1 MEGPLSERPSK
12 LHQTSICGHNI
23 ETVRAWITR
32 ASTDFYLRP
41 RYFWERV
48 RDLRSLQDARN
59 LGSGGFAFANDVL
72 GLGRLW
78 GAPQ

>member
-1 MEGPLSERPSK
+1 MLYDVLMADPLNPLTRRAAETGAISLDDVERYYLSERPSK

-41 RYFWERV
+41 RYF
-48 RDLRSLQDARN
+48 
-59 LGSGGFAFANDVL
+59 
-72 GLGRLW
+72 
-78 GAPQ
+78 